1 MWFYLI
7 SRTLKWSRGTNQLQD
22 TSQVV
27 NMETGLTIRIA
38 VTSNSLGTNLFRIAL
53 CNSLYLPSHYR
64 KIKTRRLP
72 GVIRGYQ
79 QMKTVELRFT
89 IPGMYLATPNY
100 LLSALSPQLFP
111 YICYFFITGKWIKL
125 FIDILN
131 IKVVFWFI
139 PYCSD

>member
-1 MWFYLI
+1 M
-7 SRTLKWSRGTNQLQD
+7 
-22 TSQVV
+22 
-27 NMETGLTIRIA
+27 
-38 VTSNSLGTNLFRIAL
+38 
-53 CNSLYLPSHYR
+53 
-64 KIKTRRLP
+64 KT
-72 GVIRGYQ
+72 VE

-139 PYCSD
+139 PYCSDWPPQQPPPHIIIYLSPILYIIYLCIIFIDLSVLAMAYE